1 MTDTATV
8 EPGAGT
14 AGLFDGVPLE
24 DTSKVAAEEV
34 AIDHRTEE
42 KATDVASD
50 TGAPKVKPEFLP
62 DNFWNADKGEAN
74 LEAMSKSWSDLRK
87 QISQGKHKAPADGN
101 YDTASWGDDATE
113 NPIASTLVGWAKEN
127 NLSQGQFDD
136 LVGQLKTK
144 AFEVMDGQNI
154 DPQVEMQKL
163 GPNGSALVNGMSDWA
178 RGLISKGTWSSDD
191 WDEFKIMAGTARG
204 VTMLSK
210 LRETYEG
217 RMPIETQ
224 PLEGTPS
231 KDELYS
237 MVNDKRYRE
246 DPVFRQKVEKM
257 FEQTIR

>member
-1 MTDTATV
+1 MTDTAI
-8 EPGAGT
+8 EPSAAT
-14 AGLFDGVPLE
+14 TGLFDGAALE
-24 DTSKVAAEEV
+24 DSTKVTTEEV
-34 AIDHRTEE
+34 AIDHRIEE
-42 KATDVASD
+42 KSTDIASD

-62 DNFWNADKGEAN
+62 DNFWDANKGEAN

-101 YDTASWGDDATE
+101 YDTSSWGGDAAE
-113 NPIASTLVGWAKEN
+113 NPMASTLLGWAKEN

-224 PLEGTPS
+224 PLDGTPS

-246 DPVFRQKVEKM
+246 DPTFRKKVERM
-257 FEQTIR
+257 FEQTIK